1 MNEKDRLNALEVALN
16 NETREREFY
25 LKNAKRTKNALGKKM
40 FQQIGD
46 DELEH
51 YERLKQL
58 HQKWAKQEKWPE
70 TVPLK
75 VKDTIVK
82 DILLEFVKKVDKT
95 AKGDS
100 DDLEA
105 VRTALDFEAKGAK
118 FYAELRDSVTN
129 PKEKE
134 FFDLLSKM
142 ENEHYLSLKDTEEY
156 FIDPASWY
164 RKAEHHTLDGSL
176 RPCGK
181 TVKVIISGGKL
192 ATFLPFLYFI
202 IGLSGKNPATSRR
215 RSL

>member
-25 LKNAKRTKNALGKKM
+25 LKNAKRTKNSLGKRM

-75 VKDTIVK
+75 VKDTMVK
-82 DILLEFVKKVDKT
+82 DVLLEFVKKVDKT

-100 DDLEA
+100 NDLEA
-105 VRTALDFEAKGAK
+105 VRTAIDFEAKGAK
-118 FYAELRDSVTN
+118 FYAELRDGVTN
-129 PKEKE
+129 PTEKQ

-164 RKAEHHTLDGSL
+164 RTKEHHTLDGE
-176 RPCGK
+176 
-181 TVKVIISGGKL
+181 
-192 ATFLPFLYFI
+192 
-202 IGLSGKNPATSRR
+202 
-215 RSL
+215 